1 MKEDCLKS
9 LMKQIVISEED
20 AKKLLFKHNNNIVNC
35 VLDSYGL
42 EVEKPKSPPLTK
54 VEQKIIVEQPRMQKI
69 DKINS
74 SKLISI

>member
-1 MKEDCLKS
+1 MSEDCLKS

-20 AKKLLFKHNNNIVNC
+20 AKKLLLKHNNNIVNC

-42 EVEKPKSPPLTK
+42 EVEKPKSPPPK
-54 VEQKIIVEQPRMQKI
+54 VEPQLIEEQPKIQKI